1 MADIREIDM
10 PQAKDANGKKIRLVG
25 DDGKGYWMNFDDLA
39 AVVGALQNVPIC
51 KMLVKSK
58 IGMTVAQF
66 KLALVE
72 DIRDLVL
79 AENNVRNR
87 MAYLVSYNASELIS
101 KWDNDDAIVQDSGQ
115 LTILITSISNS
126 GKGYARLQLT
136 SYAEES
142 KWAQLYN
149 GVLL

>member
-1 MADIREIDM
+1 MLPPAENLRQTVRIST
-10 PQAKDANGKKIRLVG
+10 A
-25 DDGKGYWMNFDDLA
+25 
-39 AVVGALQNVPIC
+39 VGALQNVPIC

>member
-1 MADIREIDM
+1 
-10 PQAKDANGKKIRLVG
+10 
-25 DDGKGYWMNFDDLA
+25 
-39 AVVGALQNVPIC
+39 
-51 KMLVKSK
+51 MLVKSK